1 MTSLQT
7 FGHVIVAYILAHG
20 LTAWLITPVQALLLP
35 DVTAFASL
43 VYLPHGVRVLATW
56 LLGPIAFVP
65 LALGAF
71 LSELMFTPPEVSQAT
86 DPVIL
91 LSIVAGAAASPLA
104 FEMMRGFGF
113 NLYARQPRRGSWKW
127 LLLVGSIASIT
138 NSLAQSTIFSQ
149 SILPGESV
157 TVLAIYAIGD
167 LIGLVITT
175 LLLMMV
181 FRRMRLSAARRS

>member
-1 MTSLQT
+1 M
-7 FGHVIVAYILAHG
+7 LAHG

-35 DVTAFASL
+35 DVTDFASL
-43 VYLPHGVRVLATW
+43 AYLPHGVRVLATW

-71 LSELMFTPPEVSQAT
+71 LSELMFTPSDVSQAT
-86 DPVIL
+86 QPVIL

-113 NLYARQPRRGSWKW
+113 NLYARRPRRGHWKW
-127 LLLVGSIASIT
+127 LLLVGWIASFT

-149 SILPGESV
+149 SILPGEAV
-157 TVLAIYAIGD
+157 TVLVIYAIGD
-167 LIGLVITT
+167 LIGLVVTT
-175 LLLMMV
+175 LLLMML

>member
-1 MTSLQT
+1 VTRLQT
-7 FGHVIVAYILAHG
+7 FGIVIVAYVLAHG

-35 DVTAFASL
+35 DVTDFASL
-43 VYLPHGVRVLATW
+43 AYLPHGVRVLATW

-71 LSELMFTPPEVSQAT
+71 LSELMFTPSDVSQAT
-86 DPVIL
+86 QPVIL

-113 NLYARQPRRGSWKW
+113 NLYARQPRRGHWKW
-127 LLLVGSIASIT
+127 LLLVGWIASFT

-149 SILPGESV
+149 SILPGEAV
-157 TVLAIYAIGD
+157 TVLVIYAIGD
-167 LIGLVITT
+167 LIGLVVTT